1 MFKNEI
7 EIDVFRC
14 VSALFKKKKIIACI
28 TALFFVIGVALTV
41 NPGEDKYTASST
53 VYAAADG
60 SYTDATNAVTAMN
73 AYLDVAKSYKVS
85 QRAALIIGRSD
96 VSATDVQDATY
107 VNSSATT
114 NKTSSISSFMNS
126 SATIIT
132 FTATDVQEATFVNSS
147 ATTSKTSSSI
157 SSFMNSSAT
166 IITFTATST
175 EPALAMEM
183 ADAMA
188 QSYAIEMNSI
198 LNSDSVKTLD
208 NAYTYVK
215 STNATI
221 EAWKDRAKVTAVG
234 FVLACLLV
242 VICEIFDRKVRTIR
256 EASIRESIPVIGII
270 PDYKE

>member
-28 TALFFVIGVALTV
+28 TALFLVIGVALTL
-41 NPGEDKYTASST
+41 NPKEDKYTATST

-60 SYTDATNAVTAMN
+60 SYVDATNAVTAMN

-96 VSATDVQDATY
+96 VSATDVLDATY
-107 VNSSATT
+107 VSSSA
-114 NKTSSISSFMNS
+114 NK
-126 SATIIT
+126 
-132 FTATDVQEATFVNSS
+132 
-147 ATTSKTSSSI
+147 SKTPTTI

-188 QSYAIEMNSI
+188 QSYSIEMNSI
-198 LNSDSVKTLD
+198 LNSDSVKILD
-208 NAYTYVK
+208 NAYTYNK
-215 STNATI
+215 STNATV
-221 EAWKDRAKVTAVG
+221 ETWKNRIKVTAVG

>member
-1 MFKNEI
+1 MYKNEL
-7 EIDVFRC
+7 EIDVGRC
-14 VSALFKKKKIIACI
+14 LGALLKKRKVIALI
-28 TALFFVIGVALTV
+28 TVLFLAVGIGLTLNV
-41 NPGEDKYTASST
+41 GEDQYTAVAT

-60 SYTDATNAVTAMN
+60 SYVDASNAVTAMN

-96 VSATDVQDATY
+96 
-107 VNSSATT
+107 
-114 NKTSSISSFMNS
+114 I
-126 SATIIT
+126 
-132 FTATDVQEATFVNSS
+132 TATDVQEATFVNSS

-215 STNATI
+215 STNATV
-221 EAWKDRAKVTAVG
+221 EAWKDRIMVTAVG

>member
-28 TALFFVIGVALTV
+28 TALFLVIGVALTV

-60 SYTDATNAVTAMN
+60 SYADASNAVTAMN

-96 VSATDVQDATY
+96 VSATDVQEATY
-107 VNSSATT
+107 
-114 NKTSSISSFMNS
+114 
-126 SATIIT
+126 
-132 FTATDVQEATFVNSS
+132 VNSS
-147 ATTSKTSSSI
+147 ATTSKTSSTI

-175 EPALAMEM
+175 EPALAMVM

-221 EAWKDRAKVTAVG
+221 EAWKDRIKVTAVG

>member
-14 VSALFKKKKIIACI
+14 INALFKKKKIIACI
-28 TALFFVIGVALTV
+28 TALFLVIGVALTV

-60 SYTDATNAVTAMN
+60 SYADASNAVTAMN

-96 VSATDVQDATY
+96 VSATDVQEATY

-126 SATIIT
+126 S
-132 FTATDVQEATFVNSS
+132 E
-147 ATTSKTSSSI
+147 
-157 SSFMNSSAT
+157 T

-208 NAYTYVK
+208 NAYKYVK

>member
-28 TALFFVIGVALTV
+28 TALFLVIGVALTV

-114 NKTSSISSFMNS
+114 NKT
-126 SATIIT
+126 
-132 FTATDVQEATFVNSS
+132 
-147 ATTSKTSSSI
+147 SSI

>member
-1 MFKNEI
+1 MYKNEI

-14 VSALFKKKKIIACI
+14 IRALFKKKKIIACI
-28 TALFFVIGVALTV
+28 TALFLVIGIALTL
-41 NPGEDKYTASST
+41 NPGEDKYTAVST

-60 SYTDATNAVTAMN
+60 SYVDATNAVTAMN

-85 QRAALIIGRSD
+85 QRAALIIGRSN
-96 VSATDVQDATY
+96 VTAADVQ
-107 VNSSATT
+107 SS
-114 NKTSSISSFMNS
+114 
-126 SATIIT
+126 
-132 FTATDVQEATFVNSS
+132 TFVNSS
-147 ATTSKTSSSI
+147 ATTNKTSSSI

-208 NAYTYVK
+208 NAYTYTK
-215 STNATI
+215 STNAAI

-242 VICEIFDRKVRTIR
+242 VVCEIFDRKVRTIR

>member
-28 TALFFVIGVALTV
+28 TALFLVIGVALTL
-41 NPGEDKYTASST
+41 NPREDKYTATST

-60 SYTDATNAVTAMN
+60 SYVDATNAVTAMN

-96 VSATDVQDATY
+96 VSATDVLDATY
-107 VNSSATT
+107 VSSSA
-114 NKTSSISSFMNS
+114 NK
-126 SATIIT
+126 
-132 FTATDVQEATFVNSS
+132 
-147 ATTSKTSSSI
+147 SKTPTTI

-188 QSYAIEMNSI
+188 QSYSIEMNSI
-198 LNSDSVKTLD
+198 LNSDSVKILD
-208 NAYTYVK
+208 NAYTYNK
-215 STNATI
+215 STNATV
-221 EAWKDRAKVTAVG
+221 ETWKDRIKVTAVG

>member
-28 TALFFVIGVALTV
+28 TALFLVIGVALTV

-60 SYTDATNAVTAMN
+60 SYADASNAVTAMN

-96 VSATDVQDATY
+96 VSATDVQ
-107 VNSSATT
+107 
-114 NKTSSISSFMNS
+114 
-126 SATIIT
+126 
-132 FTATDVQEATFVNSS
+132 EATNVNSS
-147 ATTSKTSSSI
+147 ATTSKTSSTI

>member
-14 VSALFKKKKIIACI
+14 INALFKKKKIIACI
-28 TALFFVIGVALTV
+28 TALFLVIGVALTV

-60 SYTDATNAVTAMN
+60 SYADASNAVTAMN

-96 VSATDVQDATY
+96 VSATDVQEATY

-114 NKTSSISSFMNS
+114 NKT
-126 SATIIT
+126 
-132 FTATDVQEATFVNSS
+132 
-147 ATTSKTSSSI
+147 SSI

-208 NAYTYVK
+208 NAYKYVK

>member
-14 VSALFKKKKIIACI
+14 INALFKKKKIIACI
-28 TALFFVIGVALTV
+28 TALFLVIGVALTV

-132 FTATDVQEATFVNSS
+132 FTAT
-147 ATTSKTSSSI
+147 
-157 SSFMNSSAT
+157 
-166 IITFTATST
+166 ST

-221 EAWKDRAKVTAVG
+221 EAWKDRAEVTAVG

-242 VICEIFDRKVRTIR
+242 VVCEIFDRKVRTIR

>member
-14 VSALFKKKKIIACI
+14 INALFKKKKIIACI
-28 TALFFVIGVALTV
+28 TALFLVIGVALTV

-132 FTATDVQEATFVNSS
+132 FTAT
-147 ATTSKTSSSI
+147 
-157 SSFMNSSAT
+157 
-166 IITFTATST
+166 ST

-208 NAYTYVK
+208 NAYKYVK

-242 VICEIFDRKVRTIR
+242 VVCEIFDRKVRTIR

>member
-14 VSALFKKKKIIACI
+14 INALFKKKKIIACI
-28 TALFFVIGVALTV
+28 TALFLVIGVALTV

-132 FTATDVQEATFVNSS
+132 FTAT
-147 ATTSKTSSSI
+147 
-157 SSFMNSSAT
+157 
-166 IITFTATST
+166 ST

-188 QSYAIEMNSI
+188 QSYSIEMNSI

-221 EAWKDRAKVTAVG
+221 EAWKDRIKVTAVG

-242 VICEIFDRKVRTIR
+242 VACEIFDRKVRTIR

>member
-28 TALFFVIGVALTV
+28 TALFLVIGVALTV

-60 SYTDATNAVTAMN
+60 SYADASNAVTAMN

-96 VSATDVQDATY
+96 VSATDVQEATY
-107 VNSSATT
+107 
-114 NKTSSISSFMNS
+114 
-126 SATIIT
+126 
-132 FTATDVQEATFVNSS
+132 VNSS
-147 ATTSKTSSSI
+147 ATTSKTSSTI

-221 EAWKDRAKVTAVG
+221 EAWKDRIKVTAVG